1 MYVMQKKKAWLSLF
15 VAFFAVAF
23 AAPAQ
28 SEEWPQRPVRIIVP
42 FPAGGN
48 SDAVARIIA
57 QRLGEAFGQQ
67 FVVESRPGAGGAL
80 AAESVARSPAD
91 GYTLF
96 MATLGQIAVI
106 PKISKTSY
114 DPVRDLV
121 PISNIGTNPFV
132 LVVNTSVPATNVR
145 EFVDYA
151 RSRPDKLT
159 YVSAGAGS
167 MVHLSMAMFLHRA
180 GIDMIPVSYKGG
192 AAPLTDVIAGHV
204 SSFFPNLSIGLPQ
217 AQTGAVR
224 LLAVSSERRSA
235 QLPDVPTFIESGF
248 PGFHILT
255 WNGLM
260 APAGTPQDIVD
271 RLAKEVGKAVK
282 DPAIAERLVHNGID
296 PLGNSPE
303 EFAAM
308 IARDM
313 ALWAD
318 AIKAAGVQEK

>member
-1 MYVMQKKKAWLSLF
+1 MQKRKVWLGLF
-15 VAFFAVAF
+15 AALFAVAL
-23 AAPAQ
+23 AQPAQ
-28 SEEWPQRPVRIIVP
+28 SDEWPQRPVRIIVP

-48 SDAVARIIA
+48 SDAVARIVA
-57 QRLGEAFGQQ
+57 QRLGEVFGQQ

-80 AAESVARSPAD
+80 AAESVARAPAD

-114 DPVRDLV
+114 DPVKDLA

-132 LVVNTSVPATNVR
+132 LLVNPSVPATNVR
-145 EFVDYA
+145 ELVDYA
-151 RSRPDKLT
+151 RSRSDKLT
-159 YVSAGAGS
+159 YVSAGPGS
-167 MVHLSMAMFLHRA
+167 MVNLSMAMFLHRA

-204 SSFFPNLSIGLPQ
+204 SSFFPNLSVVLPQ
-217 AQTGAVR
+217 AKTGAIR
-224 LLAVSSERRSA
+224 LLAVSSEQRSA
-235 QLPDVPTFIESGF
+235 QLPEVPTFIESGF
-248 PGFHILT
+248 PGFHVLT

-260 APAGTPQDIVD
+260 APAGTPKPIID

-313 ALWAD
+313 AMWAD

>member
-1 MYVMQKKKAWLSLF
+1 MQKQKVWLSVF
-15 VAFFAVAF
+15 VAFLAF
-23 AAPAQ
+23 ALAQPARAQ
-28 SEEWPQRPVRIIVP
+28 EWPQRPVKIIVP

-48 SDAVARIIA
+48 SDAVARIVA
-57 QRLGEAFGQQ
+57 QRLSEVFGQQ
-67 FVVESRPGAGGAL
+67 FVVESRPGAGGAI
-80 AAESVARSPAD
+80 AAESVARAPAD

-114 DPVRDLV
+114 DPVKDLV

-132 LVVNTSVPATNVR
+132 LVINPNVPATNVR
-145 EFVDYA
+145 ELVDYA

-159 YVSAGAGS
+159 YVSAGPGS

-180 GIDMIPVSYKGG
+180 GIEMIPVSYKGG

-204 SSFFPNLSIGLPQ
+204 NSFFPNLSVVLPQ
-217 AQTGAVR
+217 AQTGAIR

-235 QLPDVPTFIESGF
+235 QLPNVPTFIESGF
-248 PGFHILT
+248 PGFHVLT
-255 WNGLM
+255 WNG
-260 APAGTPQDIVD
+260 TPKDIIE

-282 DPAIAERLVHNGID
+282 DPVIAERLVHNGVD

-313 ALWAD
+313 AMWAD

>member
-1 MYVMQKKKAWLSLF
+1 MLGSSRP
-15 VAFFAVAF
+15 
-23 AAPAQ
+23 AAA
-28 SEEWPQRPVRIIVP
+28 EEWPQRPVRIIVP

-57 QRLGEAFGQQ
+57 QRLGETFGQQ
-67 FVVESRPGAGGAL
+67 FVVESRPGAGGAM
-80 AAESVARSPAD
+80 AAEAVARSPAD

-106 PKISKTSY
+106 PKITKAGY

-132 LVVNTSVPATNVR
+132 LVVHPSVPANNVR
-145 EFVDYA
+145 DFVDYA
-151 RSRPDKLT
+151 RRQPAKLT
-159 YVSAGAGS
+159 YVSAGPGS
-167 MVHLSMAMFLHRA
+167 MVHLSMALFLNRA

-192 AAPLTDVIAGHV
+192 AAPLADVIAGHV
-204 SSFFPNLSIGLPQ
+204 TSFFPNLSVVLPQ
-217 AQTGAVR
+217 AGTGAVR
-224 LLAVSSERRSA
+224 LLAVSSERRNT

-248 PGFHILT
+248 PGFHVLT

-260 APAGTPQDIVD
+260 APAGTPKDIID
-271 RLAKEVGKAVK
+271 RLAKEVGKAVR
-282 DPAIAERLVHNGID
+282 DPGIAERLVRNGID

-308 IARDM
+308 IAADM
-313 ALWAD
+313 ALWGE
-318 AIKAAGVQEK
+318 AIKAADGPAK

>member
-1 MYVMQKKKAWLSLF
+1 MRHRMAWVLVLALF
-15 VAFFAVAF
+15 ALGLPP
-23 AAPAQ
+23 PAQ
-28 SEEWPQRPVRIIVP
+28 AQEWPQRPVRIIVP

-57 QRLGEAFGQQ
+57 QRLGEVFGQQ

-80 AAESVARSPAD
+80 AAESVARAPAD

-106 PKISKTSY
+106 PKISKAPY

-132 LVVNTSVPATNVR
+132 LVINASVPATNLK
-145 EFVDYA
+145 EFVDYV
-151 RSRPDKLT
+151 RRQPDKLT
-159 YVSAGAGS
+159 YVSAGPGS
-167 MVHLSMAMFLHRA
+167 MVHLSMALFLNRA

-192 AAPLTDVIAGHV
+192 AAPLTDVVAGHV
-204 SSFFPNLSIGLPQ
+204 TSFFPNLSVVLPQ
-217 AQTGAVR
+217 AGTGTIR
-224 LLAVSSERRSA
+224 MLAVSSEQRNT

-248 PGFHILT
+248 PGFHVLT

-260 APAGTPQDIVD
+260 APAGTPKDIID
-271 RLAKEVGKAVK
+271 RLAQEVGKAVR
-282 DPAIAERLVHNGID
+282 DPSIAERLVRNGVD
-296 PLGNSPE
+296 PLGNSPA

-308 IARDM
+308 IAHDM
-313 ALWAD
+313 ALWD
-318 AIKAAGVQEK
+318 EAIKAADTQPK

>member
-1 MYVMQKKKAWLSLF
+1 MRHRMAWVLVLALF
-15 VAFFAVAF
+15 ALGLPP
-23 AAPAQ
+23 PAQ
-28 SEEWPQRPVRIIVP
+28 AQEWPQRPVRIIVP

-57 QRLGEAFGQQ
+57 QRLGEVFGQQ

-80 AAESVARSPAD
+80 AAESVARAPAD

-106 PKISKTSY
+106 PKISKAPY

-132 LVVNTSVPATNVR
+132 LVINASVPATNLK
-145 EFVDYA
+145 EFVDYV
-151 RSRPDKLT
+151 RRQPDKLT
-159 YVSAGAGS
+159 YVSAGPGS
-167 MVHLSMAMFLHRA
+167 MVHLSMALFLNRA

-192 AAPLTDVIAGHV
+192 AAPLTDVVAGHV
-204 SSFFPNLSIGLPQ
+204 TSFFPNLSVVLPQ
-217 AQTGAVR
+217 AGTGTIR
-224 LLAVSSERRSA
+224 MLAVSSEQRNA

-248 PGFHILT
+248 PGFHVLT

-260 APAGTPQDIVD
+260 APAGTPKDIID
-271 RLAKEVGKAVK
+271 RLAQEVGKAVR
-282 DPAIAERLVHNGID
+282 DPSIAERLVRNGVD
-296 PLGNSPE
+296 PLGNSPA

-308 IARDM
+308 IAHDM
-313 ALWAD
+313 ALWD
-318 AIKAAGVQEK
+318 EAIKAADTQPK

>member
-1 MYVMQKKKAWLSLF
+1 MAKQRAWLSVL
-15 VAFFAVAF
+15 AAVLAL
-23 AAPAQ
+23 ALAGPGQ

-57 QRLGEAFGQQ
+57 QRLSERFGQQ

-106 PKISKTSY
+106 PKIAKVAY
-114 DPVRDLV
+114 DPVKDFA

-132 LVVNTSVPATNVR
+132 LVVNPSVPARNVR
-145 EFVDYA
+145 ELVDYA

-159 YVSAGAGS
+159 YVSAGPGS
-167 MVHLSMAMFLHRA
+167 MVHLSMAMFLNRA
-180 GIDMIPVSYKGG
+180 GIEMIPVSYKGG

-204 SSFFPNLSIGLPQ
+204 SSFFPNLSVVLPQ
-217 AQTGAVR
+217 AQTGAIR

-235 QLPDVPTFIESGF
+235 QLPDVPTFIEAGF

-260 APAGTPQDIVD
+260 APAGTPKDIID
-271 RLAKEVGKAVK
+271 RLAKEVSNAVK

-308 IARDM
+308 MAHDM

-318 AIKAAGVQEK
+318 AIKAAGVPEK

>member
-1 MYVMQKKKAWLSLF
+1 MVMRHRTVWLLLSALL
-15 VAFFAVAF
+15 ALGL
-23 AAPAQ
+23 PSRAQ
-28 SEEWPQRPVRIIVP
+28 AQDWPQRPVRIVVP

-48 SDAVARIIA
+48 SDAVTRIIA
-57 QRLGEAFGQQ
+57 QRLGEVFGQQ

-80 AAESVARSPAD
+80 AAESVARAPAD

-106 PKISKTSY
+106 PRISKAPY

-132 LVVNTSVPATNVR
+132 LVINPSVPATNVK

-151 RSRPDKLT
+151 RRQPDKLT
-159 YVSAGAGS
+159 YVSAGPGS
-167 MVHLSMAMFLHRA
+167 MVHLSMALFLNRA

-192 AAPLTDVIAGHV
+192 AAPLTDVVAGHV
-204 SSFFPNLSIGLPQ
+204 TSFFPNLSVVLPQ
-217 AQTGAVR
+217 VGTGAIR
-224 LLAVSSERRSA
+224 MLAVSSEQRNA

-248 PGFHILT
+248 PGFHVLT

-260 APAGTPQDIVD
+260 APAGTPKDIIE
-271 RLAKEVGKAVK
+271 RLAQEVGKAVR
-282 DPAIAERLVHNGID
+282 DPGIAERLVRNGVD
-296 PLGNSPE
+296 PLGNSPA

-308 IARDM
+308 IAHDM
-313 ALWAD
+313 ALWD
-318 AIKAAGVQEK
+318 EAIKAAGAQAK

>member
-1 MYVMQKKKAWLSLF
+1 MVMRHRTVWLLLSAML
-15 VAFFAVAF
+15 ALGL
-23 AAPAQ
+23 PSQAQ
-28 SEEWPQRPVRIIVP
+28 AQEWPQRPVRIIVP

-48 SDAVARIIA
+48 SDAVTRIIA
-57 QRLGEAFGQQ
+57 QRLGEVFGQQ

-80 AAESVARSPAD
+80 AAESVARAPAD

-106 PKISKTSY
+106 PKISKAPY

-132 LVVNTSVPATNVR
+132 LVINPSVPATNVK

-151 RSRPDKLT
+151 RRQPDKLT
-159 YVSAGAGS
+159 YVSAGPGS
-167 MVHLSMAMFLHRA
+167 MVHLSMALFLNRA

-192 AAPLTDVIAGHV
+192 AAPLTDVVAGHV
-204 SSFFPNLSIGLPQ
+204 TSFFPNLSVVLPQ
-217 AQTGAVR
+217 VGTGAIR
-224 LLAVSSERRSA
+224 MLAVSSEQRNA

-248 PGFHILT
+248 PGFHVLT

-260 APAGTPQDIVD
+260 APAGTPKDIIE
-271 RLAKEVGKAVK
+271 RLAQEVGKAVR
-282 DPAIAERLVHNGID
+282 DPGIAERLVRNGVD
-296 PLGNSPE
+296 PLGNSPA

-308 IARDM
+308 IAHDM
-313 ALWAD
+313 ALWD
-318 AIKAAGVQEK
+318 EAIKAAGAQAK